1 MVVRASSNT
10 RRVVSSNCPTRSL
23 VESAPWAEA
32 IQTLSKTKRV
42 EAICKVYGQ
51 LIELEIRRY
60 QNPLSVKSEERRV
73 NACLFDGSVKP
84 VLTKKHTLVSDFS
97 LEDYQQKLDN
107 LTQELQRLDAYHFM
121 MSLSDD
127 LKSLN
132 KIRKLCQKWDKLRR
146 LNTENFN
153 QIAANVKQLQL
164 TDHRPFRYLHKS

>member
-1 MVVRASSNT
+1 MVARASSNT
-10 RRVVSSNCPTRSL
+10 RREASVHHLTRGS

-32 IQTLSKTKRV
+32 IQALSKTKRV
-42 EAICKVYGQ
+42 ESICKVYEQ

-60 QNPLSVKSEERRV
+60 QNPLRVKSEERRV
-73 NACLFDGSVKP
+73 NACLFDGSIKP
-84 VLTKKHTLVSDFS
+84 VLTKKHTLISDFS
-97 LEDYQQKLDN
+97 LQDYQQKLED
-107 LTQELQRLDAYHFM
+107 LTRQLQRLDAYHFM

-164 TDHRPFRYLHKS
+164 TDHRPFRYLHKA